1 MPEVIL
7 FEPDPETRLLL
18 RSLLERDGYEVTEAD
33 SVHQAT
39 DVVRASRA
47 QTLLMTARTRQE
59 CEDFVAEV
67 EATRPDLDILAPPS
81 FGAALLDG
89 GAQRDSVA
97 EFARDSLLLM
107 AVLAEEATKFP
118 PAAEKLGRLAELTAL
133 RMGLSRQQIEACSAG
148 AALVALGPT
157 LVAFRFGIPDEPQNT
172 MASHQPDAAEG
183 GIGKDLQAAMAA
195 AAALRCPYDLR
206 GIIEAVEER
215 FDGRGRPRGL
225 RGAQIPLA
233 SRVIAVAREYS
244 MLLAEGSE
252 EVVATELVRSRAGSD
267 YDPKV
272 VDAFF
277 RALRDENYVT
287 RLESGRRGARVLYVD
302 PDAAACA
309 VAELRLNAAGFSVQ
323 LCDDGQRAA
332 EAIAAEP
339 PDVIISETVLPRV
352 DGISLLLKLRRDP
365 ATQQLPLIFVSA
377 RTDAALL
384 NKALK
389 LGAKDVIAK
398 PVNFDI
404 LVAKLRTL
412 ASGAVAAAQKT
423 GAAQGAVQ
431 GDLAE
436 MPLTDF
442 FQVLSLGRKTV
453 KVVVASPS
461 GQGQLFFERGAP
473 VAAYTPKSRGM
484 DAFAQ
489 IIGWTQG
496 TFSLVMGEIAPERNL
511 DPSFQNMLFQ
521 LSAGAPQG
529 SGGHGSGHGS
539 AHGSSH
545 GESLQGPGMMYAP
558 PAASPATMHE
568 DDDPYGAP
576 PPARPAAK
584 APPKKDI
591 EFDFGQSSDQL
602 NPFG

>member
-18 RSLLERDGYEVTEAD
+18 RSLLERDGFEVTEAD
-33 SVHQAT
+33 SLQQAR
-39 DVVRASRA
+39 DIVRASRA
-47 QTLLMTARTRQE
+47 QSLLMTARTRME
-59 CEDFVAEV
+59 HDAFVAEL
-67 EATRPDLDILAPPS
+67 EATRPDLDILAPAS

-97 EFARDSLLLM
+97 EFARDALLLL
-107 AVLAEEATKFP
+107 AVLAEEATKYP

-133 RMGLSRQQIEACSAG
+133 RMGLSRLQVEACSAG
-148 AALVALGPT
+148 AALVALGPA
-157 LVAFRFGIPDEPQNT
+157 LVAFRFGVQEEA
-172 MASHQPDAAEG
+172 ASTLASQQPEAEG
-183 GIGKDLQAAMAA
+183 GVAKDLQAAMAA

-225 RGAQIPLA
+225 RGAQIPLP

-244 MLLAEGSE
+244 MLLAEGQE

-287 RLESGRRGARVLYVD
+287 RLESGKRGARVLYVD

-323 LCDDGQRAA
+323 LCDDGQKAA
-332 EAIAAEP
+332 ELIAAEP
-339 PDVIISETVLPRV
+339 PDVIIAETALPRL

-365 ATQQLPLIFVSA
+365 STQQLPLIFVSA

-398 PVNFDI
+398 PVNFDV

-412 ASGAVAAAQKT
+412 ASGAVAAAQRA
-423 GAAQGAVQ
+423 GAPAAGAVQ
-431 GDLAE
+431 GDLSE

-453 KVVVASPS
+453 KVVVSSPS

-473 VAAYTPKSRGM
+473 VAAYTPRSRGM
-484 DAFAQ
+484 DAFAD
-489 IIGWTQG
+489 IISWTQG

-521 LSAGAPQG
+521 LSAAPPSG
-529 SGGHGSGHGS
+529 SSGHGS
-539 AHGSSH
+539 AHGSVH
-545 GESLQGPGMMYAP
+545 GEALQGPGMMYTPPPAP
-558 PAASPATMHE
+558 PTMVD
-568 DDDPYGAP
+568 DDDPYGA
-576 PPARPAAK
+576 RPAGK
-584 APPKKDI
+584 APPKDI
-591 EFDFGQSSDQL
+591 EFDFGQSSDHL

>member
-18 RSLLERDGYEVTEAD
+18 RSLLERDGFEVTEAD

-39 DVVRASRA
+39 DIVRASRA
-47 QTLLMTARTRQE
+47 QAILMTARTRMD
-59 CEDFVAEV
+59 CEEFVAEL

-97 EFARDSLLLM
+97 EFARDALLLM

-157 LVAFRFGIPDEPQNT
+157 LVAFRFGVPDEAQNT
-172 MASHQPDAAEG
+172 MASQQPDAEG
-183 GIGKDLQAAMAA
+183 GVGKDLLAAMAA

-287 RLESGRRGARVLYVD
+287 RLESGKRGARVLYID
-302 PDAAACA
+302 PDAAAGA

-323 LCDDGQRAA
+323 LCEDGQKAT
-332 EAIAAEP
+332 EVIAAEP
-339 PDVIISETVLPRV
+339 PDVIISETVLPRL
-352 DGISLLLKLRRDP
+352 DGISLLLKLRRDA
-365 ATQQLPLIFVSA
+365 ATQQIPLIFVSA

-398 PVNFDI
+398 PVNFDV

-412 ASGAVAAAQKT
+412 ASGAVAAAQKS

-521 LSAGAPQG
+521 LSAAPPG
-529 SGGHGSGHGS
+529 SGGHGS

-558 PAASPATMHE
+558 PPASPATMLE
-568 DDDPYGAP
+568 ESDAYTAP
-576 PPARPAAK
+576 PSARPAAK

>member
-18 RSLLERDGYEVTEAD
+18 RSLLERDGFEVTEAD

-39 DVVRASRA
+39 DICRASRA
-47 QTLLMTARTRQE
+47 QAILMTARTRAH
-59 CEDFVAEV
+59 CEEFVAEL
-67 EATRPDLDILAPPS
+67 EASRPDLDILAPPS

-97 EFARDSLLLM
+97 EFARDALLLM

-157 LVAFRFGIPDEPQNT
+157 LVAFRFGVPDEAQNT
-172 MASHQPDAAEG
+172 MASQQPDAEG
-183 GIGKDLQAAMAA
+183 GVGKDLLAAMAA

-215 FDGRGRPRGL
+215 FDGRGRPQGL

-287 RLESGRRGARVLYVD
+287 RLESGKRGARVLYID

-323 LCDDGQRAA
+323 LCEDGQRAVEVITA
-332 EAIAAEP
+332 DP
-339 PDVIISETVLPRV
+339 PDVIISETVLPRL
-352 DGISLLLKLRRDP
+352 DGISLLLKLRRDA
-365 ATQQLPLIFVSA
+365 ATQQIPLIFVSA

-412 ASGAVAAAQKT
+412 ASGAVAAAQRS

-521 LSAGAPQG
+521 LSSAAPAG
-529 SGGHGSGHGS
+529 SGGHGS

-545 GESLQGPGMMYAP
+545 GEALQGPGMMYAP
-558 PAASPATMHE
+558 PSPAPATMLE
-568 DDDPYGAP
+568 EDDPYGAP

-584 APPKKDI
+584 PKKDI